1 MKRDYLEIAK
11 KVKEIVLSID
21 PNARIY
27 IFGSVV
33 RGTSTAASD
42 IDILIVT
49 KIIDQKYEIMVNVYK
64 NVDENV
70 ELHVVTEEDLER
82 WYKRFIPN
90 EELIEV

>member
-27 IFGSVV
+27 IFGSAV

>member
-1 MKRDYLEIAK
+1 MRRDYLEIAK
-11 KVKEIVLSID
+11 KVKEIALSID